1 MKNEQLK
8 IIVESL
14 IDITEK
20 AGEKQLNCIIQV
32 YKL

>member
-14 IDITEK
+14 IDTTEK
-20 AGEKQLNCIIQV
+20 AGKKQLNYITQV
-32 YKL
+32 